1 MSKPHYRRWHY
12 PRSFKGTDIGDLV
25 QVWDDTEKNGPLY
38 WAKVT
43 EKGDSSDM
51 LLSFRKLEEPKS
63 PWLTINQHGYPWRW
77 RVMKKLENK
86 STASLDVD
94 CD

>member
-25 QVWDDTEKNGPLY
+25 QVWDDTEKNGPLV

-43 EKGDSSDM
+43 EKVDSNDM
-51 LLSFRKLEEPKS
+51 LLSFRKLVTNLEPKS
-63 PWLTINQHGYPWRW
+63 DESLPA
-77 RVMKKLENK
+77 K
-86 STASLDVD
+86 S
-94 CD
+94 